1 METKRSEA
9 EREDEQP
16 VSGTHIVAEV
26 LKWHSSSRTFLSTM
40 GYESRFGGRSRTSVS
55 EERIRELEEKVEQQK
70 RETIDAN
77 AMHQQQL
84 TERGK
89 MQESAL
95 EEMQRKQQEE
105 LAAMKKIQKRI
116 KHVKRSKR
124 NKTTLLASSYGSMQ
138 PKTVHHR

>member
-1 METKRSEA
+1 
-9 EREDEQP
+9 
-16 VSGTHIVAEV
+16 
-26 LKWHSSSRTFLSTM
+26 M

-70 RETIDAN
+70 REAIDAN